1 MVTITE
7 AKPQHLFVVNGIFK
21 RQDSFTGIRL
31 FNDIQSL
38 SRNFMIACYRNDDVI
53 DVFLDLGSRD
63 ADFLFLGKGQNA
75 YALNMR
81 KEVQLHSQ

>member
-1 MVTITE
+1 
-7 AKPQHLFVVNGIFK
+7 
-21 RQDSFTGIRL
+21 
-31 FNDIQSL
+31 
-38 SRNFMIACYRNDDVI
+38 MIACYRNDDVI
-53 DVFLDLGSRD
+53 DEFLDLGSRD